1 MPNALRAIIA
11 DDEELARRVLR
22 EYLSGE
28 SDVEIVAECSDG
40 FEAVKAAN
48 DHKPD
53 LLFLD
58 IQMPRLD
65 GFEALEL
72 IDRDIA
78 VIFVTAFDQYAV
90 RAFDAAA
97 ADYLLKPYTRDRFR
111 TALDRARSRRRTE
124 RPPAMAHDLRQAS
137 RPEGEHLTRIVIRD
151 GAKVHIMPVAKLDYA
166 EAQDDYVG
174 LHSEG
179 RTWLKQQTLSSL
191 DSALDPR
198 RFLRVHRSWLVNF
211 ERIVRIEP
219 NTKDTWIAVLRD
231 GAHIPVSRGGYA
243 KFKELAGDS

>member
-1 MPNALRAIIA
+1 MTSLRAIIA

-22 EYLSGE
+22 EYLSAE
-28 SDVEIVAECSDG
+28 PEVEIVAECADG
-40 FEAVKAAN
+40 YEAVKASN

-72 IDRDIA
+72 IDRDIT
-78 VIFVTAFDQYAV
+78 VVFVTAYDQYAV

-97 ADYLLKPYTRDRFR
+97 ADYLLKPFTKDRFR
-111 TALDRARSRRRTE
+111 TALERARARRRE
-124 RPPAMAHDLRQAS
+124 QRPAALAHDLRQAS
-137 RPEGEHLTRIVIRD
+137 RREGEYLSRIVIRD
-151 GAKVHIMPVAKLDYA
+151 GAKVHILPVAKLDYA
-166 EAQDDYVG
+166 EAQDDYIA

-179 RTWLKQQTLSSL
+179 KTWLKQQTVASL
-191 DSALDPR
+191 EAALDPR
-198 RFLRVHRSWLVNF
+198 RFPRLHRSWLVNM

-219 NTKDTWIAVLRD
+219 NTRDTWIAVLRD
-231 GAHIPVSRGGYA
+231 GAQVPVSRAGYA
-243 KFKELAGDS
+243 RFRELAGEA

>member
-1 MPNALRAIIA
+1 MSTLRAIIA

-22 EYLSGE
+22 EYLTSEPG
-28 SDVEIVAECSDG
+28 VEIAAECADG

-48 DHKPD
+48 ELKPD

-78 VIFVTAFDQYAV
+78 VVFVTAFDQYAV

-97 ADYLLKPYTRDRFR
+97 ADYLLKPFTKDRVR
-111 TALDRARSRRRTE
+111 TALERARARRRE
-124 RPPAMAHDLRQAS
+124 QRPAALAHDLRQAS
-137 RPEGEHLTRIVIRD
+137 RPEGEYLTRIVIRD
-151 GAKVHIMPVAKLDYA
+151 GSRVHVLPVAKLDSA
-166 EAQDDYVG
+166 EAQDDYIA

-179 RTWLKQQTLSSL
+179 KTWLKQQTVASL
-191 DSALDPR
+191 EAGLDPR
-198 RFLRVHRSWLVNF
+198 RFLRLHRSWLVNM
-211 ERIVRIEP
+211 ERIVRIEA
-219 NTKDTWIAVLRD
+219 NTKDTWVAVLRD
-231 GAHIPVSRGGYA
+231 GRQVPVSRSGYTR
-243 KFKELAGDS
+243 FRELAGER